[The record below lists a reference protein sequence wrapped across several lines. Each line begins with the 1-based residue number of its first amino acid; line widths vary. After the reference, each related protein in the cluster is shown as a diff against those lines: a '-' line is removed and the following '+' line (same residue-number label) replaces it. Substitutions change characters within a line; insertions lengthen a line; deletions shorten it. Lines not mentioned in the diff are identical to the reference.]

1 MFTALA
7 PLSFRPKPVRLAL
20 LAQGKLSEVEESRGF
35 TVKVSQR
42 DSSTSLGMTVLFVA
56 LALLAGRSSTQAQTI
71 VLKTGQ
77 RVDTTGVRRSGDKV
91 MGKIAVGGTAGE
103 VGHDVSAIAKIEFL
117 EPQGIK
123 RAAEFLSQGDAEKA
137 LADINPIITFYESFR
152 DIPGA
157 WWAPAA
163 VIKVS
168 ALAALQRDVE
178 AEPLATMIQKTAT
191 DPETARVANLRIAS
205 SLVKRQE
212 YEKAA
217 QIVDAAIKEST
228 RPDVLADAWI
238 TKGNVLMAQNQW
250 DAALL
255 AFLRVPVFYR
265 DEKLY
270 MPQAL
275 LGSARAYRRLED
287 KERAKKT
294 LDELIAG
301 FPKSAEAATAKT
313 ELQKL

>member
-1 MFTALA
+1 MRRHYRSL
-7 PLSFRPKPVRLAL
+7 VLAL
-20 LAQGKLSEVEESRGF
+20 V
-35 TVKVSQR
+35 
-42 DSSTSLGMTVLFVA
+42 
-56 LALLAGRSSTQAQTI
+56 LALGHAGQAQTI

-77 RVDTTGVRRSGDKV
+77 RVETTGVRRSGDKV
-91 MGKIAVGGTAGE
+91 MGKVEVAGTTGE
-103 VGHDVSAIAKIEFL
+103 VGHDVSAIAKIEFP

-123 RAAEFLSQGDAEKA
+123 RAAEFLSQGEPEKA

-157 WWAPAA
+157 WWAQAA

-178 AEPLATMIQKTAT
+178 AEPLAAMIQKTAT
-191 DPETARVANLRIAS
+191 DPEMARAATLRIAS

-212 YEKAA
+212 YDKAA
-217 QIVDAAIKEST
+217 QLVDVAIKEST
-228 RPDVLADAWI
+228 RPDVLADAWV
-238 TKGNVLMAQNQW
+238 TKGNVLLAQKQW

-265 DEKLY
+265 EEKLY
-270 MPQAL
+270 MPPAL
-275 LGSARAYRRLED
+275 LGSARAYRFLED

-294 LDELIAG
+294 LDELIAS
-301 FPKSAEAATAKT
+301 FPRSAEAATAKT

>member
-1 MFTALA
+1 MRIAECGA
-7 PLSFRPKPVRLAL
+7 GAVLAL
-20 LAQGKLSEVEESRGF
+20 V
-35 TVKVSQR
+35 
-42 DSSTSLGMTVLFVA
+42 
-56 LALLAGRSSTQAQTI
+56 LLAALVSSASAQTI

-91 MGKIAVGGTAGE
+91 MGKVEVGGTTGE
-103 VGHDVSAIAKIEFL
+103 VGHDVSAIAKIEFP

-123 RAAEFLSQGDAEKA
+123 RAAELLSQGEPEKA

-157 WWAPAA
+157 WWGPAA
-163 VIKVS
+163 IIKVS
-168 ALAALQRDVE
+168 ALAALGRDAE
-178 AEPLATMIQKTAT
+178 AEPLAAMIQRNSA
-191 DPETARVANLRIAS
+191 DPETARAANLRIAS

-212 YEKAA
+212 YDKAA
-217 QIVDAAIKEST
+217 QLVDVAIKEST
-228 RPDVLADAWI
+228 RPDILADAWV
-238 TKGNVLMAQNQW
+238 TKGNVLLAQKQW

-265 DEKLY
+265 DEKLH
-270 MPQAL
+270 MPPAL
-275 LGSARAYRRLED
+275 LGSARAYRFLED

-301 FPKSAEAATAKT
+301 FPKSTEATTAKT

>member
-1 MFTALA
+1 MTAL
-7 PLSFRPKPVRLAL
+7 LV
-20 LAQGKLSEVEESRGF
+20 V
-35 TVKVSQR
+35 
-42 DSSTSLGMTVLFVA
+42 LGVLIGA
-56 LALLAGRSSTQAQTI
+56 ASIRAQTI

-77 RVDTTGVRRSGDKV
+77 RVETNGVRRSGEKV
-91 MGKIAVGGTAGE
+91 MGKIEVAGTAGE
-103 VGHDVSAIAKIEFL
+103 VGHDVSAIAKIEFP

-123 RAAEFLSQGDAEKA
+123 RAAEALSQGDAERA
-137 LADINPIITFYESFR
+137 LADINPIIAFYESFR

-163 VIKVS
+163 VVKVS

-178 AEPLATMIQKTAT
+178 AEPLAAMIQRTAT
-191 DPETARVANLRIAS
+191 DPETARAANLRIAS

-212 YEKAA
+212 YDRAA

-228 RPDVLADAWI
+228 RPDVLADAWV
-238 TKGNVLMAQNQW
+238 TKGNVLLAQKQW

-265 DEKLY
+265 DEKLH
-270 MPQAL
+270 MPPAL
-275 LGSARAYRRLED
+275 LGSARAYRYLED
-287 KERAKKT
+287 KERARKT

-301 FPKSAEAATAKT
+301 FPKSAEATTAKA

>member
-1 MFTALA
+1 
-7 PLSFRPKPVRLAL
+7 
-20 LAQGKLSEVEESRGF
+20 
-35 TVKVSQR
+35 
-42 DSSTSLGMTVLFVA
+42 MTTNS
-56 LALLAGRSSTQAQTI
+56 RSSIFDLRLLLVAGALVFAESLAAQTI

-77 RVDTTGVRRSGDKV
+77 RVETQGVRRSGDKV
-91 MGKIAVGGTAGE
+91 MGKVEIAGTTGE
-103 VGHDVSAIAKIEFL
+103 VGHDVSAIAKIEFP

-123 RAAEFLSQGDAEKA
+123 RAAEFLAQDEPEKA
-137 LADINPIITFYESFR
+137 LADINPVITFYESFR

-157 WWAPAA
+157 WWARAA

-168 ALAALQRDVE
+168 ALAALQRDAE
-178 AEPLATMIQKTAT
+178 AEPLAAMIQRNVS
-191 DPETARVANLRIAS
+191 DPETARAANLRIAS

-212 YEKAA
+212 YDKAA
-217 QIVDAAIKEST
+217 QLVDVAIKEST
-228 RPDVLADAWI
+228 RPDVLADAWV
-238 TKGNVLMAQNQW
+238 TKGNVLLAQNQW

-294 LDELIAG
+294 LNELIAG
-301 FPKSAEAATAKT
+301 FPKSAEAAAAKT

>member
-1 MFTALA
+1 
-7 PLSFRPKPVRLAL
+7 
-20 LAQGKLSEVEESRGF
+20 
-35 TVKVSQR
+35 
-42 DSSTSLGMTVLFVA
+42 
-56 LALLAGRSSTQAQTI
+56 
-71 VLKTGQ
+71 
-77 RVDTTGVRRSGDKV
+77 
-91 MGKIAVGGTAGE
+91 MGKIAVAGTVGE
-103 VGHDVSAIAKIEFL
+103 AGHDVSAIAKIEFP

-123 RAAEFLSQGDAEKA
+123 RAAELLSQGDPEKA
-137 LADINPIITFYESFR
+137 LADVNPIVTFYESFR
-152 DIPGA
+152 DIPGS

-178 AEPLATMIQKTAT
+178 AEPLAALIQKTAT
-191 DPETARVANLRIAS
+191 DPETARAANLRIAS

-212 YEKAA
+212 HEKAA
-217 QIVDAAIKEST
+217 QICDAAIKEST
-228 RPDVLADAWI
+228 RSDVLADAWV
-238 TKGNVLMAQNQW
+238 TKGNVLLAQKQW

-270 MPQAL
+270 MPPAL
-275 LGSARAYRRLED
+275 LGSAMAYRRLED

-294 LDELIAG
+294 LNELIAA
-301 FPKSAEAATAKT
+301 FPKSAEATTAQS

>member
-1 MFTALA
+1 M
-7 PLSFRPKPVRLAL
+7 
-20 LAQGKLSEVEESRGF
+20 RGDF
-35 TVKVSQR
+35 GIRIS
-42 DSSTSLGMTVLFVA
+42 GCGFAAA
-56 LALLAGRSSTQAQTI
+56 LALLLLFTANAAHAQTI
-71 VLKTGQ
+71 VLKSGQ
-77 RVDTTGVRRSGDKV
+77 RVETKGVRRSGDKV
-91 MGKIAVGGTAGE
+91 MGKIEVAGAAGE
-103 VGHDVSAIAKIEFL
+103 VGHDVSSIAKIEFP

-123 RAAEFLSQGDAEKA
+123 RAAELLSQGEPEKA

-178 AEPLATMIQKTAT
+178 AEPLAAMIQRTST
-191 DPETARVANLRIAS
+191 DPEAARAANLRIAS

-212 YEKAA
+212 FDKAL
-217 QIVDAAIKEST
+217 QICDIAIKEST
-228 RPDVLADAWI
+228 RPDVLADAWV
-238 TKGNVLMAQNQW
+238 TKGNVLLAQKQW
-250 DAALL
+250 DSALL

-270 MPQAL
+270 MPPAL
-275 LGSARAYRRLED
+275 LGSARAYRFLED

-301 FPKSAEAATAKT
+301 FPKSVEAATAKT

>member
-1 MFTALA
+1 MTKHFRFSIFDLRLLVL
-7 PLSFRPKPVRLAL
+7 PLVLAL
-20 LAQGKLSEVEESRGF
+20 G
-35 TVKVSQR
+35 
-42 DSSTSLGMTVLFVA
+42 SSA
-56 LALLAGRSSTQAQTI
+56 HAQTI

-77 RVDTTGVRRSGDKV
+77 RVETQGVRRSGEKI
-91 MGKIAVGGTAGE
+91 MGKVEVGGTIGE
-103 VGHDVSAIAKIEFL
+103 VGHDVSAIAKIEFP

-123 RAAEFLSQGDAEKA
+123 RAAESLSQGDAERA
-137 LADINPIITFYESFR
+137 LADINPIITFYEPFR
-152 DIPGA
+152 DIAGS

-178 AEPLATMIQKTAT
+178 AEPLATAIQKIAP
-191 DPETARVANLRIAS
+191 DPETARAANLRIAS

-217 QIVDAAIKEST
+217 QIADTAIREST
-228 RPDVLADAWI
+228 RPDVLADAWV
-238 TKGNVLMAQNQW
+238 TKGNVLLAQKQW

-270 MPQAL
+270 LPPAL
-275 LGSARAYRRLED
+275 LGSARAYRYLED
-287 KERAKKT
+287 KERARKT

>member
-1 MFTALA
+1 MRISECGTAL
-7 PLSFRPKPVRLAL
+7 VL
-20 LAQGKLSEVEESRGF
+20 LLVI
-35 TVKVSQR
+35 
-42 DSSTSLGMTVLFVA
+42 VLVVGERA
-56 LALLAGRSSTQAQTI
+56 DAQTI

-77 RVDTTGVRRSGDKV
+77 RVETNGVRRSGDKV
-91 MGKIAVGGTAGE
+91 MGKIEVAGTAGE
-103 VGHDVSAIAKIEFL
+103 VGHDVSAIAKIEFP

-123 RAAEFLSQGDAEKA
+123 RAAESLSQGDAERA

-168 ALAALQRDVE
+168 ALAALQRDLE
-178 AEPLATMIQKTAT
+178 AEPLAAAIQKNAT
-191 DPETARVANLRIAS
+191 DPETARAANLRIAS
-205 SLVKRQE
+205 SLLKRQE
-212 YEKAA
+212 YDKAA
-217 QIVDAAIKEST
+217 QICDAAIKEST
-228 RPDVLADAWI
+228 RPDVLADAWV
-238 TKGNVLMAQNQW
+238 TKGNVLLAQKQW

-265 DEKLY
+265 DERLY